1 MKSVTVNIREISTQA
16 KSAWSGLLP
25 DREVDAVLSLLFEF
39 RLGWNRTQQIIRRED
54 LLDPDTISFLNEDIQ
69 QICKG
74 RPVQHITGIGWF
86 MDMPFIVSGDV
97 LIPRPE
103 TEELVL
109 AASASLSKIKQL
121 VILDLCTGSGCIAI
135 ALKKMYPESH
145 IRAVDVSEKALQ
157 IAKENEAHLLGGR
170 SIEWKRLDILESECI
185 QGDEDLVISNPPYIP
200 LNELDALDKNV
211 RDYEP
216 HIALFTP
223 SNDPLQFYRVI
234 GDSFAKIG
242 KPGASL
248 WFECHEDY
256 SHHVAEYLKTLG
268 LQAVEIHC
276 DMQNKPRMVRAIK
289 G

>member
-1 MKSVTVNIREISTQA
+1 VNIREISTQA
-16 KSAWSGLLP
+16 KSEWSGLLP

-54 LLDPDTISFLNEDIQ
+54 MLDPDMIDILNEDIQ
-69 QICKG
+69 QIRKG

-86 MDMPFIVSGDV
+86 MDMPFKVSGDV

-109 AASASLSKIKQL
+109 ASSASLSKVKEP

-135 ALKKMYPESH
+135 SIKKIHPESH

-157 IAKENEAHLLGGR
+157 IAKENEAHLLGGP
-170 SIEWKRLDILESECI
+170 SIEWKRLDVLESACI

-200 LNELDALDKNV
+200 LNESDALDKNV

-234 GDSFAKIG
+234 GDAFAKVG

-256 SHHVAEYLKTLG
+256 SHSVADYLKTLG

-276 DMQNKPRMVRAIK
+276 DMQKKPRMVWALK

>member
-1 MKSVTVNIREISTQA
+1 VNIREISTQA